1 VKTTDSSE
9 WIHGSQAELVTVGTD
24 GDEPLDQTER
34 PLLDKG
40 ATVGRYVVLSTLG
53 RGGMGVVYAAY
64 DPELDRKI
72 ALKLLRPGAGRQG
85 KTVEPHAR
93 LLREAQAL
101 ARLSHPN
108 VVTIHDVGTVDD
120 EVFIAMEY
128 IDGVSL
134 GVWLARRRA
143 SHESARAGA
152 WREVLDVFRKAG
164 HGLAAAHAAGLIH
177 RDFKPENVL
186 VDADGRVRVLDFGL
200 ARAAGE
206 IEVRE
211 RGTAARGDVGVS
223 STTFDSILTK
233 TGAVMGTPAYMAPE
247 QHAGGTVDAR
257 TDIFGFCVALYEA
270 LYGERPFAGL
280 SMTVL
285 VANVLAGQ
293 VKEPPKDSDVPGW
306 LRRALLRGLAL
317 DPSDRPATMDE
328 LLRSLAHDP
337 RHRLRRASVLAA
349 LVLGLGVGG
358 LALGLTL
365 RDDEPPQCRVP
376 DERMT
381 GVWDGPRREAARAA
395 FAAVDRP
402 YAARAF
408 EHSAAQLD
416 TYVEG
421 WRAGWADACEATR
434 VRGEQ
439 SDALLD
445 LRMGCL
451 QHAVLELRAVT
462 DLLVTA
468 DATVVE
474 HATDMVAGLPDL
486 AGCRD
491 VARLTARVP
500 PPDSSTAAAVE
511 AVQAQLARVRAL
523 ESAGK
528 WRDAIEPAK
537 QVRAA
542 ALATGY
548 APLQARALLL
558 LARLQE
564 KMDDGEAAA
573 ASLSQALNAA
583 VRGGDDELAARV
595 TTEMIYVLGYRLLRE
610 QVALER
616 AEESAAWIVRL
627 GGDDRLESDRL
638 ERLTIV
644 LDEFGQHGEAR
655 AAIDEALELRRRV
668 DAGPALIAEAL
679 GHLADVEGSEGKLK
693 DAIAHLREALALKQ
707 AIYGDSHP
715 SIVGTLNNLGVFEQR
730 LGNFETA
737 RAHFERGRTI
747 YELAVGPRSAGVAL
761 ALTNLGALASEQGQ
775 LEQAITHLRLAEEL
789 YIEARGPEHADVAAA
804 TNTLAIALAGDH
816 QFEEAAAAF
825 LEVLELHR
833 KLFGDDSRNVAFAEN
848 NVGNVLV
855 DQGKYDEGLVHLRKA
870 LEMKRRLLGEA
881 HVTVASTL
889 DTMAFA
895 FEGQARYDDALVH
908 YREALAIYEAAM
920 GKDNV
925 RVTNALLGIGRC
937 LVAQDLAQ
945 QALEPLERAHRI
957 RAGSEGDPV
966 DLADARV
973 ALAHALWASNSDRDR
988 ARQLADEAEPV
999 YVEAGKRAEQ
1009 KLAALREWSTSR

>member
-1 VKTTDSSE
+1 MTDSSKRLR
-9 WIHGSQAELVTVGTD
+9 GSQAELVTIGTG
-24 GDEPLDQTER
+24 GDELLDQTVR
-34 PLLDKG
+34 PLLEKG

-72 ALKLLRPGAGRQG
+72 ALKLLRPGTGGQSKA
-85 KTVEPHAR
+85 VESHAR

-134 GVWLARRRA
+134 GVWVARRRERE
-143 SHESARAGA
+143 SSARAEA

-164 HGLAAAHAAGLIH
+164 QGLAAAHAAGLIH

-186 VDADGRVRVLDFGL
+186 VGADGRVRVLDFGL

-211 RGTAARGDVGVS
+211 RGTDARDDLGVS
-223 STTFDSILTK
+223 STTFESILTR
-233 TGAVMGTPAYMAPE
+233 TGAVMGTPGYMAPE
-247 QHAGGTVDAR
+247 QHVGGTVDAR

-270 LYGERPFAGL
+270 LYGERPFAGR
-280 SMTVL
+280 SMTAL
-285 VANVLAGQ
+285 VANVLAGD

-306 LRRALLRGLAL
+306 LRRAVLRGLAL
-317 DPSDRPATMDE
+317 DPSNRPATMDE

-365 RDDEPPQCRVP
+365 REGEPPQCRVP
-376 DERMT
+376 EERMT
-381 GVWDGPRREAARAA
+381 GVWDGPRRESARAA

-402 YAARAF
+402 YAAQAF

-416 TYVEG
+416 AYVDDWREG
-421 WRAGWADACEATR
+421 WAEACEATR
-434 VRGEQ
+434 VHGEQ

-474 HATDMVAGLPDL
+474 HATDMVAALPEL
-486 AGCRD
+486 AECRD
-491 VARLTARVP
+491 LARLTARVP
-500 PPDSSTAAAVE
+500 PPDSGTAASVE
-511 AVQAQLARVRAL
+511 AVQAQLAHVRAL

-528 WRDAIEPAK
+528 FREAIEPAK
-537 QVRAA
+537 QVSEAARAS
-542 ALATGY
+542 GY
-548 APLQARALLL
+548 APLQAHALLL
-558 LARLQE
+558 LGRLQE
-564 KMDDGEAAA
+564 NMDDAEASA
-573 ASLSQALNAA
+573 ASLAQALNAA

-595 TTEMIYVLGYRLLRE
+595 TSEMIYVLGYRLLRK
-610 QVALER
+610 QAALER

-638 ERLTIV
+638 DRLSIV
-644 LDEFGQHGEAR
+644 LREFGQLADAR
-655 AAIDEALELRRRV
+655 AAVEEALELRRRI
-668 DAGPALIAEAL
+668 DAGPAMIAES
-679 GHLADVEGSEGKLK
+679 LAQLAVVEGDEGKLQ

-707 AIYGDSHP
+707 AIHGDHHP
-715 SIVGTLNNLGVFEQR
+715 SLVAVLNNLGVYEQR
-730 LGNFETA
+730 LGNFDAA
-737 RAHFERGRTI
+737 RAHFERVRSI
-747 YELAVGPRSAGVAL
+747 YELAVGPRCAGVAL

-775 LEQAITHLRLAEEL
+775 LALAITHLRLAKEL
-789 YIEARGPEHADVAAA
+789 YIEARGPEHSDVAAA
-804 TNTLAIALAGDH
+804 INSLAIALASDH
-816 QFEEAAAAF
+816 QFEEATAAF
-825 LEVLELHR
+825 LETLALKR
-833 KLFGDDSRNVAFAEN
+833 KLFGDDSSNVAFAEN

-855 DQGKYDEGLVHLRKA
+855 DQGKYEEGLVHLRKA
-870 LEMKRRLLGEA
+870 LEMKRRLLGED

-889 DTMAFA
+889 DTMGFA
-895 FEGQARYDDALVH
+895 IEGQARCDDALVH

-920 GKDNV
+920 GPDNV

-937 LVAQDLAQ
+937 LVAQGHAER
-945 QALEPLERAHRI
+945 ALEPLERAHRI
-957 RAGSEGDPV
+957 RAGGEGDPV

-973 ALAHALWASNSDRDR
+973 ALARALWASNRDRDR
-988 ARQLADEAEPV
+988 AKQLAAEAEPV

-1009 KLAALREWSTSR
+1009 KLAALREWSNSR